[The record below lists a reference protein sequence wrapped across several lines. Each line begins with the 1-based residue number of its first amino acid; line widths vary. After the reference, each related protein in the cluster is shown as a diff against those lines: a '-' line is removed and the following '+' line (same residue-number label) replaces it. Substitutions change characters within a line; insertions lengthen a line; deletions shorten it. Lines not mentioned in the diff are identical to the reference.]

1 MKADLKAASVREPSP
16 PWVFLVGMVLTL
28 AFLYW
33 ARPVLIPVALSILL
47 AFLLSPM
54 ADGLQKIGLPRVVS
68 VIVVV
73 LIAFSAL
80 GSVVWVTARQ
90 ITSFANEL
98 PQYKDNITEKIADLR
113 RLSRVG
119 PLEQVQ
125 KTVEDIKK
133 TVDKVDGK
141 TAPAKPAP
149 PVGEIQPP
157 KFWTAAFG
165 GFVEF
170 LTSAG
175 LVVFLV
181 IFMLM
186 EREDL
191 RNRIIR
197 LVGYKR
203 MNVTT
208 KALEE
213 IARRIS
219 RYLLMQS
226 LINGTYGLAIAAA
239 LFLVGLPYA
248 FLWGFLA
255 GILRFIPYVG
265 PWVGALL
272 PTALGLAVF
281 PGWLWPLSVVA
292 LFVVLELCTA
302 MILEPLL
309 YGHSAGVSQVALL
322 VAIAFWTW
330 LWGPVGLMM
339 ATPMTVCL
347 VVLGKYIPRFQFIV
361 VLMSDEPVMD
371 SEISY
376 YQRLLASDQDEASE
390 IVEKYHRSH
399 APELVYDEMLLP
411 ALYQAKHDHRQG
423 KLTERDARFIFR
435 ATNEIMGDLDGV
447 ESGDST
453 AAESGKLPPSP
464 KGLILACP
472 ARDRVDKIAL
482 DMLRRLVENG
492 HYRLE
497 IVWAASLPEAVEK
510 KNPAAVCIGA
520 VAPGGVAQTRH
531 LTRVLRARFP
541 QLKIL
546 IGRWGV
552 TGDFGD
558 IEGQRKL
565 LLAAGADEVATTLVE
580 TRDRIGQ
587 LDARAARPP
596 RDGSAPAERNRMAG
610 DK

>member
-1 MKADLKAASVREPSP
+1 MNSDFKAASIRAPSP
-16 PWVFLVGMVLTL
+16 PWVFLVGLVLTL
-28 AFLYW
+28 TFLYW

-47 AFLLSPM
+47 AFLLSPI
-54 ADGLQKIGLPRVVS
+54 ADGLQKIGLPRVAS

-73 LIAFSAL
+73 LIAFSTL
-80 GSVVWVTARQ
+80 GAVGWVTARQ
-90 ITSFANEL
+90 ITSFANDL

-113 RLSRVG
+113 RLAKGG
-119 PLEQVQ
+119 PLEKVQ
-125 KTVEDIKK
+125 KAVEDIKK
-133 TVDKVDGK
+133 TVEKGEAK
-141 TAPAKPAP
+141 TAQAKPTP
-149 PVGEIQPP
+149 PVGETQPP
-157 KFWTAAFG
+157 KLWTIAFG

-213 IARRIS
+213 IAQRIS

-226 LINGTYGLAIAAA
+226 LINGTYGLAVAAA
-239 LFLVGLPYA
+239 LFLIGLPYA

-255 GILRFIPYVG
+255 GMLRFIPYVG
-265 PWVGALL
+265 PWVGALF

-309 YGHSAGVSQVALL
+309 YSHSAGVSQVALL

-330 LWGPVGLMM
+330 LWGPLGLMM

-347 VVLGKYIPRFQFIV
+347 VVLGKYIPQFQFIV

-376 YQRLLASDQDEASE
+376 YQRLLASDQDEAAE
-390 IVEKYHRSH
+390 IVEKYHRNH
-399 APELVYDEMLLP
+399 ALELVYDEVLLP

-423 KLTERDARFIFR
+423 KLTARDARFVFR
-435 ATNEIMGDLDGV
+435 ATSEIMEELDGV
-447 ESGDST
+447 QPGISA
-453 AAESGKLPPSP
+453 AAEYGTAPPPP

-472 ARDRVDKIAL
+472 ARDRADKIAL
-482 DMLRRLVENG
+482 EMLRRLAENG

-497 IVWAASLPEAVEK
+497 IIPAASLPESVEK
-510 KNPAAVCIGA
+510 RNPAGVCIGA
-520 VAPGGVAQTRH
+520 VAPGGVAQARH
-531 LTRVLRARFP
+531 LTRGLRARFP
-541 QLKIL
+541 ELKIL
-546 IGRWGV
+546 IGRWGM

-565 LLAAGADEVATTLVE
+565 LLAAGADEVATTLME
-580 TRDRIGQ
+580 TRNRIGQ
-587 LDARAARPP
+587 LDSHASRPP
-596 RDGSAPAERNRMAG
+596 AENRAPAEKPDGGR
-610 DK
+610 

>member
-1 MKADLKAASVREPSP
+1 VNTDFKAAPVRAPSP
-16 PWVFLVGMVLTL
+16 PWVFFICLVFTF

-33 ARPVLIPVALSILL
+33 ARPVLMPVALSILL
-47 AFLLSPM
+47 AFLLSPI
-54 ADGLQKIGLPRVVS
+54 ADGLQKIGLPRVAS

-73 LIAFSAL
+73 LIAFSIL
-80 GSVVWVTARQ
+80 GAVGWVTARQ

-113 RLSRVG
+113 RLSKVS
-119 PLEQVQ
+119 PLEKVQ
-125 KTVEDIKK
+125 KTVEDIQK
-133 TVDKVDGK
+133 TVEKGEAK
-141 TAPAKPAP
+141 TAQAKPAP

-157 KFWTAAFG
+157 KFFTIAFG

-208 KALEE
+208 KAFEE
-213 IARRIS
+213 IGRRIS

-226 LINGTYGLAIAAA
+226 LINGTYGLAVAAA
-239 LFLVGLPYA
+239 LFLIGLPYA

-255 GILRFIPYVG
+255 GMLRFIPYVG
-265 PWVGALL
+265 PWVGALF
-272 PTALGLAVF
+272 PTVLGLAVF

-292 LFVVLELCTA
+292 LFVVLELSA
-302 MILEPLL
+302 VMILEPLL
-309 YGHSAGVSQVALL
+309 YSHSAGVSQVALL

-330 LWGPVGLMM
+330 LWGPLGLMM
-339 ATPMTVCL
+339 ATPLTVCF
-347 VVLGKYIPRFQFIV
+347 VVLGKYIPQFQFIV
-361 VLMSDEPVMD
+361 VLMSDEPGMD

-376 YQRLLASDQDEASE
+376 YQRLLANDQDEAAE
-390 IVEKYHRSH
+390 IVEKYHRDH
-399 APELVYDEMLLP
+399 ALELVYDEVLLP

-423 KLTERDARFIFR
+423 KLTARDARFVFR
-435 ATNEIMGDLDGV
+435 ATREIMEDHDGV
-447 ESGDST
+447 QPGISA
-453 AAESGKLPPSP
+453 AAEYGTAPPPP
-464 KGLILACP
+464 KSLILACP
-472 ARDRVDKIAL
+472 ARDRADKIAL

-497 IVWAASLPEAVEK
+497 IIPAESLPEAVEK
-510 KNPAAVCIGA
+510 KNPAGVCIGA
-520 VAPGGVAQTRH
+520 VAPGGLAQARH
-531 LTRVLRARFP
+531 LTSGLRARFP
-541 QLKIL
+541 ELKIL

-558 IEGQRKL
+558 IERQRKL
-565 LLAAGADEVATTLVE
+565 LLAAGADEMATSLME

-587 LDARAARPP
+587 LDARASRPP
-596 RDGSAPAERNRMAG
+596 AESRARAERTDPAR
-610 DK
+610 